1 MESNILNQRRL
12 SRPVRIGNMF
22 IGGAYPIAIQSMNNT
37 KTEDVEAT
45 IRQLLV
51 LEQAGCQ
58 IGRVTIP
65 SKEAAL
71 AIREIKKEVKIPIV
85 GDIHFDYRMALLAI
99 ENGIDKIRINPGN
112 IGGREKTKEVIAACK
127 EKQIP
132 VRIGVNSGSL
142 EKELIRKYNGIT
154 PDGMVESMQRYIEYF
169 ETENYYNIVLSLKAS
184 NVPFMLAAYR
194 KIADLCDYPLHLGVT
209 EAGSYKTGTIK
220 SSVGIGALLS
230 QGIGDTLRVS
240 LTGDVVQEIFVA
252 KQILKSL
259 HLLNSGVEIV
269 SCPTCGRTEV
279 DLAGI
284 VDKVE
289 IALEKEE
296 IEADLKVAIMGCAVN
311 GPGEAREAD
320 LGLAGGKNEMLLFIK
335 GEIIRKVSE
344 NEAVDALLAEIRNMA
359 ALQAKNKLAE

>member
-1 MESNILNQRRL
+1 MESSQLIPRRR
-12 SRPVRIGNMF
+12 SRAIRIGNLF

-37 KTEDVEAT
+37 KTEDITAT
-45 IRQLLV
+45 IQQLLQ
-51 LEQAGCQ
+51 LEKAGCQ

-65 SKEAAL
+65 TREAAL
-71 AIREIKKEVKIPIV
+71 AIREIKKEVSMPIV
-85 GDIHFDYRMALLAI
+85 GDIHFDHKMALLAI

-112 IGGREKTKEVIAACK
+112 IGGREKTREVIAACK
-127 EKQIP
+127 EKDIP

-154 PDGMVESMQRYIEYF
+154 PDGMVESMQRYIAYF
-169 ETENYYNIVLSLKAS
+169 AEENFHNIVLSLKAS
-184 NVPFMLAAYR
+184 NVPFMLSAYR
-194 KIADLCDYPLHLGVT
+194 KMAALCDYPLHLGVT

-240 LTGDVVQEIFVA
+240 LTGDVVQEIYVA

-259 HLLNSGVEIV
+259 HLSDSGVEIV

-284 VDKVE
+284 VDQVE
-289 IALEKEE
+289 TALEKEE
-296 IEADLKVAIMGCAVN
+296 IEANLKVAIMGCAVN

-335 GEIIRKVSE
+335 GEIIRKVAE
-344 NEAVDALLAEIRNMA
+344 NEAVSVLLAEIRKMA
-359 ALQAKNKLAE
+359 ALQK